1 MPPRRGD
8 YLDAAG
14 RRLFERCVAGA
25 VALVLLLLLLAVLE
39 LLGMLRPRPG

>member
-8 YLDAAG
+8 YLDRAG
-14 RRLFERCVAGA
+14 RRLVERCVAGA

-39 LLGMLRPRPG
+39 LCGVLRPRHG